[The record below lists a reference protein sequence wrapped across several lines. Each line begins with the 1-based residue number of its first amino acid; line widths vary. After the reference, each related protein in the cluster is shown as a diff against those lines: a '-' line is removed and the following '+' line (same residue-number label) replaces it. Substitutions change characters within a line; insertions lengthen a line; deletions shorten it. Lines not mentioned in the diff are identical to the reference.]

1 MRRAFSTSSSKRR
14 SLSSI
19 HCCAIISL
27 ASLDSSRLSQRLSRQ
42 RTTCEIKPI
51 PTRIT
56 AATTVTSHASQVS
69 HRSVHWTA
77 STPQRQPALEHRRN
91 IGGAGGI
98 GKQHLLQLCGA
109 HATPYGHSKD
119 VNDLF
124 GMGTIEVRA
133 ENTLAAFFDYDLVA
147 GRGFSHMQG
156 AKPLRRIVPVD
167 AKLEPLGVRG
177 FLREPRG
184 RQCRHREDHTG
195 TAHIVRRLVVACQ

>member
-19 HCCAIISL
+19 HCCAIMSL

-56 AATTVTSHASQVS
+56 AATTVTSHASQGS

-133 ENTLAAFFDYDLVA
+133 EDTLATFFNEHLESR
-147 GRGFSHMQG
+147 RGLAHPQG
-156 AKPLRRIVPVD
+156 AKPLRCIVSVD

-177 FLREPRG
+177 LCGEPRG

-195 TAHIVRRLVVACQ
+195 TSRIVRLLVVAC